1 MTKTRSPHCYFLVG
15 FPGSGKS
22 TWANDRFLIPIV
34 GTDKWIERFADQRGK
49 TYSEVFADV
58 IPEATHLFD
67 KEVEA
72 LVDARRSFVWDQ
84 TNLTVK
90 SRASKIARLVGYEI
104 TAVVFEPDPDELHRR
119 QSQRTDKVIPKRVL
133 LQMAF
138 DYQCP
143 TVSEGFTRVT
153 VIKD

>member
-22 TWANDRFLIPIV
+22 TWATERFLIPIT
-34 GTDKWIERFADQRGK
+34 GTDKWVNILAQQCGK
-49 TYSEVFADV
+49 TYTEVFSDV
-58 IPEATHLFD
+58 IPEATQLFD

-72 LVDARRSFVWDQ
+72 LVDARRSFIWDQ

-104 TAVVFEPDPDELHRR
+104 TAVVFDIDADELHRR
-119 QSQRTDKVIPKRVL
+119 QSQRVDKVIPKRVL

-143 TVSEGFTRVT
+143 TVDEGFARVNI
-153 VIKD
+153 IKV

>member
-1 MTKTRSPHCYFLVG
+1 LTKTRSPHCYSLVG

-22 TWANDRFLIPIV
+22 TWATDRFLIPIV
-34 GTDKWIERFADQRGK
+34 GTDKWVNIFAEQRGK

-58 IPEATHLFD
+58 ITEATQLFD

-72 LVDARRSFVWDQ
+72 LVDSRRSFIWDQ

-104 TAVVFEPDPDELHRR
+104 TAVVFDIDADELRRR
-119 QSQRTDKVIPKRVL
+119 QSQRTDKVIPQRVL

-143 TVSEGFTRVT
+143 TVDEGFSRVNI
-153 VIKD
+153 VKV

>member
-22 TWANDRFLIPIV
+22 TWATDRFLIPIV
-34 GTDKWIERFADQRGK
+34 GTDKWINIFAEQRGK

-58 IPEATHLFD
+58 ITEATQLFD

-72 LVDARRSFVWDQ
+72 LVDSRRSFIWDQ

-90 SRASKIARLVGYEI
+90 SRASNIARLVGYEI
-104 TAVVFEPDPDELHRR
+104 TAVVFDIDADELRHR
-119 QSQRTDKVIPKRVL
+119 QSQRTDKVIPQRVL

-143 TVSEGFTRVT
+143 TVDEGFSRVNI
-153 VIKD
+153 IKV

>member
-1 MTKTRSPHCYFLVG
+1 MTKTRSPHCYSLVG

-22 TWANDRFLIPIV
+22 TWATDRFLIPIV
-34 GTDKWIERFADQRGK
+34 GTDKWVNIFAEQRGK

-58 IPEATHLFD
+58 ITEATQLFD

-72 LVDARRSFVWDQ
+72 LVDSRRSFIWDQ

-104 TAVVFEPDPDELHRR
+104 TAVVFDIDADELRRR
-119 QSQRTDKVIPKRVL
+119 QSQRTDKVIPQRVL

-143 TVSEGFTRVT
+143 TVDEGFSRVNI
-153 VIKD
+153 VKV

>member
-1 MTKTRSPHCYFLVG
+1 LTKTRSPHCYFLVG

-22 TWANDRFLIPIV
+22 TWATDRFLIPIV
-34 GTDKWIERFADQRGK
+34 GTDKWVNIFAEQRGK
-49 TYSEVFADV
+49 TYNEVFADV
-58 IPEATHLFD
+58 IPEATQLFD

-72 LVDARRSFVWDQ
+72 LVDARRSFIWDQ

-104 TAVVFEPDPDELHRR
+104 TAVVFDIDANELHRR
-119 QSQRTDKVIPKRVL
+119 QSQRTDKVIPEGVL

-143 TVSEGFTRVT
+143 TVDEGFSRVNI
-153 VIKD
+153 VRV